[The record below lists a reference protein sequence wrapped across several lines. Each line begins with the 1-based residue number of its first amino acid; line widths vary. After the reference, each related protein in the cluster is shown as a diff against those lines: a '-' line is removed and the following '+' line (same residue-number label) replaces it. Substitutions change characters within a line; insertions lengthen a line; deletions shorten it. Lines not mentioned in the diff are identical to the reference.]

1 MTGGVEPSGHP
12 MLMTGLANAGLSGDA
27 FMSTI
32 LIVEDEA
39 PLLILAESVL
49 QGAGYETLT
58 AATSTEVQSIIQSDA
73 QIDLLFT
80 DLGLGDQLE
89 AGLELGRSTAE
100 ARPALPILYTSGRAL
115 TDGMRSL
122 FIEKSDF
129 LPKPY
134 TNDQL
139 IAAIKHLLKG
149 G

>member
-1 MTGGVEPSGHP
+1 MP
-12 MLMTGLANAGLSGDA
+12 
-27 FMSTI
+27 TI

-49 QGAGYETLT
+49 QGAGYKTLT
-58 AATSTEVQSIIQSDA
+58 AATATEAQSIIQSDA

-80 DLGLGDQLE
+80 DLGLGDQPE
-89 AGLELGRSTAE
+89 AGLELGRSSAE
-100 ARPALPILYTSGRAL
+100 ARPALPILYTSARAL

-134 TNDQL
+134 TDDQM
-139 IAAIKHLLKG
+139 IEAIKRLLQSG
-149 G
+149 